1 MAELMEYLKQAVGD
15 QASDLFI
22 VAGGAVTEKAEGR
35 LRPISEVAVP
45 VRGAGCISKTVQP
58 V

>member
-22 VAGGAVTEKAEGR
+22 VAGGAVTEKTEGR
-35 LRPISEVAVP
+35 LRPISEGKVFP
-45 VRGAGCISKTVQP
+45 QETDRLIT
-58 V
+58 